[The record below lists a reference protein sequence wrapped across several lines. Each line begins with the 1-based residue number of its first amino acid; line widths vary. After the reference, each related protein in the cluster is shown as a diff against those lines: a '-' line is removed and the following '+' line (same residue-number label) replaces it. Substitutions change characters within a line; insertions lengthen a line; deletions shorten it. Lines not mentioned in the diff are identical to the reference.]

1 MGHSPVSSVRFLC
14 NVTFEVKSSFRDLT
28 DKSRESDFENIQYG
42 AAVFE
47 AIAYAKKELDY
58 PTLSSDLY
66 LSSVKT
72 IT

>member
-1 MGHSPVSSVRFLC
+1 MGRSPVSSVC
-14 NVTFEVKSSFRDLT
+14 NATFEGKPSFRDLT